1 MGTMSDLTLKVL
13 KGIREDLAELRTEIG
28 KARTELKGEIGKVR
42 TELKGEIGELRTEL
56 KGEIGELRT
65 ELRDFKVEVRHGFAS
80 VNQRLDNVLLFTGTH
95 YQSLDRRLTALEDK
109 DR

>member
-28 KARTELKGEIGKVR
+28 KARTELKGEIGKV
-42 TELKGEIGELRTEL
+42 RTEL

>member
-28 KARTELKGEIGKVR
+28 KARTELKGEIG
-42 TELKGEIGELRTEL
+42 G
-56 KGEIGELRT
+56 LRT
-65 ELRDFKVEVRHGFAS
+65 ELRDFKVEVRHGFAA